1 MNNRISENFNL
12 ERATNNVLRLK
23 QDVGKG
29 IIAIGEH
36 IAIVKANMGKKEFLD
51 WLRADVK
58 IHRATAYRYMKVAD
72 QVDYRTLEKVGVTKV
87 FDIVEAPITEEEKQ
101 RLLIKAETTPR
112 EEIREEIRE
121 MKGKE
126 EGKKEYRGEFDE
138 RLPDEVDSFID
149 EGIDFIEHAEKMKFD
164 ELPENW
170 KQFVRSQLEMISK
183 VIKKVSDNV

>member
-72 QVDYRTLEKVGVTKV
+72 QVDYRTLEKVGVSKV

-101 RLLIKAETTPR
+101 KLLSKADTTTVQQ
-112 EEIREEIRE
+112 IREEIRE
-121 MKGKE
+121 LKGKE
-126 EGKKEYRGEFDE
+126 EPVVVVESTE
-138 RLPDEVDSFID
+138 LPEEVDSFID
-149 EGIDFIEHAEKMKFD
+149 EGIDFIERAEKMRFD

-170 KQFVRSQLEMISK
+170 KQFVRSQLEMIAK